1 MEIGSLLAIAVIVTV
16 ITVLIRPVRPE
27 IAVWLS
33 VITGLVIIGR
43 ILPLIDF
50 LVRTLTDIVARTKAS
65 PVYFSTVLK
74 VVGIAYLTGFGAEVC
89 RDAGER
95 ATAGKLELAGTII
108 ILITALPVLIAVLET
123 VSRFLK

>member
-74 VVGIAYLTGFGAEVC
+74 VVGIAYLTGFEL
-89 RDAGER
+89 RYAGMQGRGQPQENWNWQAR
-95 ATAGKLELAGTII
+95 
-108 ILITALPVLIAVLET
+108 
-123 VSRFLK
+123 

>member
-1 MEIGSLLAIAVIVTV
+1 M
-16 ITVLIRPVRPE
+16 IRPVRPE

-95 ATAGKLELAGTII
+95 ATAGKLELAGKII